1 VYLALKGVGARAR
14 ASIELMIMS
23 CCCYRARRL
32 KLRGGSTNL
41 LQDLEEEEQE
51 EEEEEVCGNVSQLSG
66 LATSETN
73 FWLLRVEF
81 VWLNLTAATQQRSKN
96 MKYQIFNVKPT
107 TTSRLSLFTDSKYI
121 LSAKL

>member
-1 VYLALKGVGARAR
+1 
-14 ASIELMIMS
+14 MS

-41 LQDLEEEEQE
+41 LQDLEEEEQEE